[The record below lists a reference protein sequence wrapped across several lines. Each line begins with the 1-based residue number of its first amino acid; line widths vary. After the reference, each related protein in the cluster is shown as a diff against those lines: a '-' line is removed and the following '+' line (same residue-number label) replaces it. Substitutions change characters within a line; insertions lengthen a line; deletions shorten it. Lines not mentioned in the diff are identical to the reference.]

1 MNELLM
7 NIHQHV
13 NEMVIEFIK
22 QHLNNELKKIGDEF
36 DISHEDLSRVLNLNT
51 DLYQNSICNAT
62 TSLGRKCKYKTHNGD
77 KYCIKHKRLINLDK
91 NGSN

>member
-1 MNELLM
+1 M

-51 DLYQNSICNAT
+51 DHPLQDLF
-62 TSLGRKCKYKTHNGD
+62 LGGFQTMA
-77 KYCIKHKRLINLDK
+77 IM
-91 NGSN
+91 